1 MTAEPLRVAMW
12 SGPRNVSTAIL
23 RAFAQRSD
31 TEVVDE
37 PLYGHYLTVS
47 GADHPGRDE
56 VLATQDCDG
65 SRVIERVIL
74 GSGTR
79 PVRFFKMMAHHLRGL
94 PRDFLGRLANLIL
107 TRDPAE
113 VLPTLAVQLGS
124 PRLEDTGYLE
134 QVEILRRELA
144 AGRQPLVL
152 DARRLL
158 VDPEKVLTAVCGTL
172 GLPWEPAMLSWPVG
186 PKPYE
191 GIWAPHWYHN
201 LHRSS
206 GFAPYRSKT
215 EPFPA
220 ALEPLLAQC
229 RPCYEELI
237 RHAFGT
243 EP

>member
-1 MTAEPLRVAMW
+1 M
-12 SGPRNVSTAIL
+12 
-23 RAFAQRSD
+23 
-31 TEVVDE
+31 
-37 PLYGHYLTVS
+37 
-47 GADHPGRDE
+47 
-56 VLATQDCDG
+56 
-65 SRVIERVIL
+65 
-74 GSGTR
+74 
-79 PVRFFKMMAHHLRGL
+79 
-94 PRDFLGRLANLIL
+94 
-107 TRDPAE
+107 
-113 VLPTLAVQLGS
+113 
-124 PRLEDTGYLE
+124 
-134 QVEILRRELA
+134 
-144 AGRQPLVL
+144 

-206 GFAPYRSKT
+206 GFAPYQPKT

-237 RHAFGT
+237 RHALGT
-243 EP
+243 QP